1 MMSRLFQLRKELNMK
16 VGDLVMLTNRWD
28 PKRKGAKKLTGIVT
42 SVTSSSVYDQ
52 REQGDIAMVL
62 WENGKTTVAWDYE
75 IEIVKEGEDTK

>member
-1 MMSRLFQLRKELNMK
+1 MMLRLSQLRKELNMK

-28 PKRKGAKKLTGIVT
+28 PKRKGVKKLTGIVT

-75 IEIVKEGEDTK
+75 IEIVKEGEGTR